1 MFFIYS
7 QRDELNLH
15 KNKNI
20 TFCDLDNLNKDTI
33 LKFKSCHNN
42 KNNKIKH
49 ITWIFKNYGI
59 INVNTCSFNQY
70 NFSTHLTTCS
80 SLMSLN
86 SQTIPV
92 CCKGS
97 VSYDKS
103 SYHIKLFFLHIYK
116 MLHVEVLHEFQLIKL
131 TSFSIHDFEY
141 IKFWYAQ
148 ILSWLSN
155 SIQGTI
161 ASWIFE

>member
-1 MFFIYS
+1 MVFISS

-20 TFCDLDNLNKDTI
+20 TFCYLDNLNKDTI

-49 ITWIFKNYGI
+49 ITQIFKNYWI
-59 INVNTCSFNQY
+59 LNDNACSFNQY

-80 SLMSLN
+80 LLMSLN

-92 CCKGS
+92 SCKS
-97 VSYDKS
+97 CKS
-103 SYHIKLFFLHIYK
+103 SYHIKLFFLDIYK

-161 ASWIFE
+161 ARWIFQ